1 MTRSLTDSVRTPPL
15 PERYSLPSA
24 SWLSHKHNPSVP
36 ALRIVRSGGLG
47 PGRISAGRTVDKTAQ
62 MWGFEE
68 A

>member
-1 MTRSLTDSVRTPPL
+1 MTRSLTDSVRTPLL
-15 PERYSLPSA
+15 PERYSLPAA
-24 SWLSHKHNPSVP
+24 SWLGHKRNPSVP
-36 ALRIVRSGGLG
+36 VLCIVRSGGWG